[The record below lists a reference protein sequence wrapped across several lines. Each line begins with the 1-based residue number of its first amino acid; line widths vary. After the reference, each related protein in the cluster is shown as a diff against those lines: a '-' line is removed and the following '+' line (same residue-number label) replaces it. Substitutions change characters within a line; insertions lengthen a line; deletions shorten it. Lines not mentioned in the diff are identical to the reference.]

1 MAQSRVQA
9 KNSFGEG
16 LVMDFSPNNTQANV
30 LSNALNATL
39 LTYNGNEMNL
49 QNDMGN
55 GRVETAF
62 LPTGYM
68 PVGTCEL
75 GGVIYIVSYNP
86 QKDLCQIGSFPSPE
100 RNIEQDELNQAT
112 ISPITTDMFQEGYNK
127 DPNKN
132 KYDGNLKTTAVKVV
146 IRNDSLNP
154 GDKYIITTTEASL
167 SENLSCLSGL
177 ESTNARKN
185 LKLTVVSIEDSGKIT
200 KLNTRNYKVTLDGKD
215 YQYLLSTAEKKNLS
229 GSGVDLDAYRKMVT
243 SNYNVFSSKVSGKL
257 AILAELETISGF
269 SAAHR
274 VITTEDKEKGTLTY
288 EIYLDYSWESD
299 DLSIYPEYIT
309 VTGWNWLT
317 PDGEALK
324 SDYTLGTYTLNGKDT
339 EFVNTISYSSDL
351 NLEKVGTETT
361 DPKQN
366 IPVCQLPLTL
376 PQVIDSVQDES
387 YFYHTI
393 SSTTHTP
400 TLDFHWEDI
409 TYLYSSYKDGVRTIY
424 YTTDGKTQKSIEV
437 GKDAIGEL
445 DVAYK
450 LGLSNSVRICKFTV
464 PTTMGGLN
472 YSFPF
477 KLQYTVTPAMK
488 FGLLP
493 QLAITN
499 EIDFSKIGSHTID
512 LEGVKYYVTQDVL
525 TLAVSSEI
533 YEETN
538 HRVTAVGLEFYDL
551 NGFCG
556 SLSVNNRESY
566 SGTITWSIP
575 LSSTS
580 TISKGLDLTK
590 FQNSDE
596 YYHNLSV
603 GYTNEVQN
611 ILGEKIPA
619 SGMPLKDY
627 PEGTVD
633 KGRND
638 CGYLYYGMLYG
649 VKVIYAYSALDAITQ
664 KPISNPETIT
674 KGFWLYTTGE
684 FNDLYYTQDDFRTIV
699 PEIPL
704 IYSYELQDK
713 TKKSTPVLNEGT
725 RQYLHSLINGKK
737 EEEGTELT
745 TRVTY
750 SGEMD
755 LTVKIGIASGGV
767 YSLINYDND
776 FTENSRKLSLG
787 APTVTIGLL
796 SPYENAKK
804 FSVIEAIQENES
816 TDDSEESEVTYYSGN
831 LKEDSLTIKDE
842 DLKTETKTLTL
853 NLDGYSAKAQLSL
866 DLPIEFKVTPTS
878 YKQEV
883 IEATVLTPILYST
896 SNVDADF
903 NYDDVG
909 GKEMFSTA
917 LCYNGNDVATD
928 NVSNSSIGWDS
939 DEHWLK
945 IDIKDKE
952 HYLYTS
958 LKEYPKEVHTDLMSG
973 DPELVSYYSSLGSR
987 QPFTLFAIQ
996 VPYTEKLDKDPDD
1009 GETDIYNLEQIK
1021 YTSGFCSNIYAR
1033 GNDAEYDFAFDDLA
1047 TGYILQQGK
1056 IKGSAD
1062 PCQFHTGFKDMPYV
1076 PAYITTGIANGEYGV
1091 YMSSSG
1097 GKEQDCK
1104 VKCNTGITK
1113 FTSKAIPYTSKT
1125 YNELYDSFYQPYLN
1139 TLKQMLTV
1147 NSDESNIEVK
1157 TFEYDKKDLKDYQ
1170 LVSYLTGYVEG
1181 AEKLISNAKYL
1192 VAFNGVQYS
1201 KIVNATIKRID
1212 EVLSENDPNVNI
1224 IFNTD
1229 ALGSKATSLAPITS
1243 ITYNM
1248 ANENDLIN
1256 DYANPTQMVY
1266 TKYINGVSNVGSG
1279 QAFTNNWSGNLQE
1292 VHTSIDESRFYIQ
1305 TNNLELQQLNS
1316 SAYSTD
1322 ASGYIQA
1329 TNGTIHHQIISSS
1342 LRYVVGNSP
1351 NQNTAIFTG
1360 TNMLIEDFIWDPSN
1374 DKHHFQFAATSKLNP
1389 VAGAYSYQLDNKD
1402 GNRTEVIHRKYY
1414 IGPSFR

>member
-16 LVMDFSPNNTQANV
+16 LIMDFSPNNTQANV

-100 RNIEQDELNQAT
+100 RNIEQDELKQAL
-112 ISPITTDMFQEGYNK
+112 ISPITNDMFQEGYSEV
-127 DPNKN
+127 PAEN

-154 GDKYIITTTEASL
+154 GDKYIITTEKDEL
-167 SENLSCLSGL
+167 LENLSYLSGL
-177 ESTNARKN
+177 ESTDARKN
-185 LKLTVVSIEDSGKIT
+185 LKLTVVAIEDSGKIT
-200 KLNTRNYKVTLDGKD
+200 KLNTRNYDIDKK
-215 YQYLLSTAEKKNLS
+215 YQYLLSVDGIPKGPAT
-229 GSGVDLDAYRKMVT
+229 DLDAYRKMVQ

-274 VITTEDKEKGTLTY
+274 VITTENEEEGTLTY

-299 DLSIYPEYIT
+299 DSSIYPKYIT
-309 VTGWNWLT
+309 VTGWDWLT
-317 PDGEALK
+317 PKGK
-324 SDYTLGTYTLNGKDT
+324 SLGRDYTLGTHTLNKEDT
-339 EFVNTISYSSDL
+339 QFVNTISYSNDL
-351 NLEKVGTETT
+351 ILTEVNNEGDLDKTQLT
-361 DPKQN
+361 
-366 IPVCQLPLTL
+366 PVYSLGIEL
-376 PQVIDSVQDES
+376 PQVINSDKDKS

-393 SSTTHTP
+393 ASTVHTP
-400 TLDFHWEDI
+400 TLDFKWDDI
-409 TYLYSSYKDGVRTIY
+409 TYLYSSYEDGIRTIH
-424 YTTDGKTQKSIEV
+424 YTTDGTTQKAMKV
-437 GKDAIGEL
+437 GEDAVGEL
-445 DVAYK
+445 DIAYK

-464 PTTMGGLN
+464 PTTMGGLD
-472 YSFPF
+472 YSLPF
-477 KLQYTVTPAMK
+477 KLQYTITPAMK

-493 QLAITN
+493 QLAVTN

-575 LSSTS
+575 LSSIS
-580 TISKGLDLTK
+580 TISKALDLTK
-590 FQNSDE
+590 FQGSDK
-596 YYHNLSV
+596 YYHNLSTE
-603 GYTNEVQN
+603 YTTIVKNT
-611 ILGEKIPA
+611 LGEEILA
-619 SGMPLKDY
+619 SGMPIADY
-627 PEGTVD
+627 PDDTVD
-633 KGRND
+633 KERND

-649 VKVIYAYSALDAITQ
+649 VKVIYVYSALDAITQ
-664 KPISNPETIT
+664 NPTGEPELIN
-674 KGFWLYTTGE
+674 KSFWLYTTGE

-704 IYSYELQDK
+704 IYSYEMQDK
-713 TKKSTPVLNEGT
+713 TTKSTPELNNAT
-725 RQYLHSLINGKK
+725 KTYLHGLINLGK
-737 EEEGTELT
+737 EDENTELT
-745 TRVTY
+745 TQVKYT
-750 SGEMD
+750 GGID
-755 LTVKIGIASGGV
+755 LTVKVGIASGGV
-767 YSLINYDND
+767 YSLINYDKD
-776 FTENSRKLSLG
+776 FIENNKETLSLG
-787 APTVTIGLL
+787 TPKVTIGLL

-804 FSVIEAIQENES
+804 FSVIEAIQEDNS
-816 TDDSEESEVTYYSGN
+816 SDDSEESEVTYYSG
-831 LKEDSLTIKDE
+831 
-842 DLKTETKTLTL
+842 DLGDNFVINNSDTDGTKTLDL
-853 NLDGYSAKAQLSL
+853 NLDGYSASAQLNL
-866 DLPIEFKVTPTS
+866 NLPMKFKVTPTS

-896 SNVDADF
+896 SGEDADF

-909 GKEMFSTA
+909 GEEMFKTA
-917 LCYNGNDVATD
+917 LCYNGGDSADDSPNSKVA
-928 NVSNSSIGWDS
+928 GWTS

-945 IDIKDKE
+945 IDIVDKE
-952 HYLYTS
+952 HYFYTD
-958 LKEYPKEVHTDLMSG
+958 LKEYDKGVHLDLMNG
-973 DPELVSYYSSLGSR
+973 DPELVNYYNSLGSR
-987 QPFTLFAIQ
+987 QPFTLFTVQ
-996 VPYTEKLDKDPDD
+996 VPRTDSDTSATDD
-1009 GETDIYNLEQIK
+1009 ETDPYKLEGIK
-1021 YTSGFCSNIYAR
+1021 YAAQYHSNICAA
-1033 GNDAEYDFAFDDLA
+1033 GNDGKHDFYFDPSK
-1047 TGYILQQGK
+1047 TGYAMKQRQT
-1056 IKGSAD
+1056 KGGDNSCIFFA
-1062 PCQFHTGFKDMPYV
+1062 GFEDRPYI

-1091 YMSSSG
+1091 YMTSSG
-1097 GKEQDCK
+1097 GTPTDKAEVRKGDASF
-1104 VKCNTGITK
+1104 N
-1113 FTSKAIPYTSKT
+1113 FHDRYLEAIPYTCKT
-1125 YNELYDSFYQPYLN
+1125 YATLYDSFYQPYLT

-1157 TFEYDKKDLKDYQ
+1157 SFEYNKNDLKDYQ

-1181 AEKLISNAKYL
+1181 AEQLISNAKYL
-1192 VAFNGVQYS
+1192 VTFNGVQYS
-1201 KIVNATIKRID
+1201 QIVKETITRMN
-1212 EVLSENDPNVNI
+1212 EGLSENDPNVSI

-1229 ALGSKATSLAPITS
+1229 ALGSKPTAIAPITS

-1248 ANENDLIN
+1248 ANEHDLID
-1256 DYANPTQMVY
+1256 DYANPAQMVY
-1266 TKYINGVSNVGSG
+1266 TKYINGIFNGSG
-1279 QAFTNNWSGNLQE
+1279 FDKHWSGDLQE
-1292 VHTSIDESRFYIQ
+1292 FPTSIDESRFYIQ

-1322 ASGYIQA
+1322 TSGCIQS
-1329 TNGTIHHQIISSS
+1329 TNGTIHHQITSSS

-1389 VAGAYSYQLDNKD
+1389 VSGAYSYQLDNGDKHSD
-1402 GNRTEVIHRKYY
+1402 AIIIHRKYY
-1414 IGPSFR
+1414 IGPSFQ

>member
-16 LVMDFSPNNTQANV
+16 LIMDFSPDNTQANV

-75 GGVIYIVSYNP
+75 GGVIYVVSYNP

-100 RNIEQDELNQAT
+100 RNIEQDELSQAT
-112 ISPITTDMFQEGYNK
+112 ISPITNDMFQEGYNK
-127 DPNKN
+127 DPKQN

-154 GDKYIITTTEASL
+154 GDKYIITTEKDGL
-167 SENLSCLSGL
+167 LENLSCLSGL
-177 ESTNARKN
+177 ESTDARKN

-200 KLNTRNYKVTLDGKD
+200 KLNTRNYDIDGK
-215 YQYLLSTAEKKNLS
+215 YQYLLSVN
-229 GSGVDLDAYRKMVT
+229 GVPKGAATDLDAYRKMVT

-274 VITTEDKEKGTLTY
+274 VITTEDNGTLTY
-288 EIYLDYSWESD
+288 EVYLDYSWESD
-299 DLSIYPEYIT
+299 DSSIYPEYIT

-317 PDGEALK
+317 PDGKALGD
-324 SDYTLGTYTLNGKDT
+324 DYTLGTHTLNGKDT
-339 EFVNTISYSSDL
+339 QFINEINYVNKLLPEYEKQQEKLDTSS
-351 NLEKVGTETT
+351 
-361 DPKQN
+361 
-366 IPVCQLPLTL
+366 LTPTLSLGIKL
-376 PQVIDSVQDES
+376 PQVINSDEDKS

-393 SSTTHTP
+393 ASTVHTP
-400 TLDFHWEDI
+400 TLDFKWEDA
-409 TYLYSSYKDGVRTIY
+409 TYLYSSYEDGVRTIH
-424 YTTDGKTQKSIEV
+424 YTTDGKTQKSMTI
-437 GKDAIGEL
+437 GKDDIGEL

-464 PTTMGGLN
+464 PTTMGGQD
-472 YSFPF
+472 YSLPF
-477 KLQYTVTPAMK
+477 KLQYTITPAMK

-493 QLAITN
+493 QLAVTN
-499 EIDFSKIGSHTID
+499 EIDFSKIGSHTMD
-512 LEGVKYYVTQDVL
+512 LDGVKYYVTQDVL

-580 TISKGLDLTK
+580 TISKALDLTK
-590 FQNSDE
+590 FQESDN
-596 YYHNLSV
+596 YYHNLSTE
-603 GYTNEVQN
+603 YTAKATNT
-611 ILGEKIPA
+611 LGEEIPA

-627 PEGTVD
+627 PDDAVD
-633 KGRND
+633 KERND

-699 PEIPL
+699 PEISL

-713 TKKSTPVLNEGT
+713 TEKSTPELTNASKE
-725 RQYLHSLINGKK
+725 YLHGLINLKD

-745 TRVTY
+745 TKVTY
-750 SGEMD
+750 SGDID

-767 YSLINYDND
+767 YSLINYDKSFIEGSKKN
-776 FTENSRKLSLG
+776 KLEVPSELE
-787 APTVTIGLL
+787 APTVHIGLL

-804 FSVIEAIQENES
+804 FSVIEAIQENDS
-816 TDDSEESEVTYYSGN
+816 SDDSEESEVTYYSGKLAN
-831 LKEDSLTIKDE
+831 NFSIEGADP
-842 DLKTETKTLTL
+842 KTETKTLTL
-853 NLDGYSAKAQLSL
+853 DLDGYSASAQLNL
-866 DLPIEFKVTPTS
+866 NLPMEFKVTPTS

-896 SNVDADF
+896 SDKDTDF
-903 NYDDVG
+903 NYDEVG
-909 GKEMFSTA
+909 GEEMFKTA
-917 LCYNGNDVATD
+917 LCYNGGDSADDSPNSKVA
-928 NVSNSSIGWDS
+928 GWTS

-945 IDIKDKE
+945 IDIVDKE
-952 HYLYTS
+952 HYFYTD
-958 LKEYPKEVHTDLMSG
+958 LKEYDKGVHLDLMSG
-973 DPELVSYYSSLGSR
+973 DPELVNYYNSLGSR
-987 QPFTLFAIQ
+987 QPFTLFTVQ
-996 VPYTEKLDKDPDD
+996 VPRTDSDTSATDD
-1009 GETDIYNLEQIK
+1009 ETDPYKLEGIK
-1021 YTSGFCSNIYAR
+1021 YAAQYHSNICAAGNDGKHDFYFNPSETGYAMKQRQTSG
-1033 GNDAEYDFAFDDLA
+1033 GNNPCIFFAGFEDRP
-1047 TGYILQQGK
+1047 YI
-1056 IKGSAD
+1056 
-1062 PCQFHTGFKDMPYV
+1062 

-1091 YMSSSG
+1091 YMTSSG
-1097 GKEQDCK
+1097 GTPTDKAEVRKGDSDF
-1104 VKCNTGITK
+1104 NYHDRYLE
-1113 FTSKAIPYTSKT
+1113 AIPYTCKT
-1125 YNELYDSFYQPYLN
+1125 YATLYDSFYQPYLT

-1157 TFEYDKKDLKDYQ
+1157 TFEYNKNDLKDYQ
-1170 LVSYLTGYVEG
+1170 LVSYLTGYVDG

-1192 VAFNGVQYS
+1192 VTFNGVQYS
-1201 KIVNATIKRID
+1201 QIVKKTITRMN
-1212 EVLSENDPNVNI
+1212 EGLSEDDPNVSI

-1229 ALGSKATSLAPITS
+1229 ALGSKPTAVAPITS

-1266 TKYINGVSNVGSG
+1266 TKYSNGVSNGLG
-1279 QAFTNNWSGNLQE
+1279 FDTHWSGDLQE
-1292 VHTSIDESRFYIQ
+1292 FHTSIDESRFYIQ

-1322 ASGYIQA
+1322 ASGCIQS
-1329 TNGTIHHQIISSS
+1329 TNGTIHHYITSSS

-1374 DKHHFQFAATSKLNP
+1374 DKHHFQFAATSKLTP
-1389 VAGAYSYQLDNKD
+1389 VAGAYSYQLDNGDKHSD
-1402 GNRTEVIHRKYY
+1402 AGINHRKYY
-1414 IGPSFR
+1414 IGPSFK

>member
-16 LVMDFSPNNTQANV
+16 LIMDFSPDNTQANV

-100 RNIEQDELNQAT
+100 RNIEQDELSQAT
-112 ISPITTDMFQEGYNK
+112 ISPITNNMFQEGYSE
-127 DPNKN
+127 DPEQN

-154 GDKYIITTTEASL
+154 GDKYIITTEKDEL
-167 SENLSCLSGL
+167 LKNLSCLSGL
-177 ESTNARKN
+177 ESTDSRKN

-200 KLNTRNYKVTLDGKD
+200 KLNTRNYDIDGK
-215 YQYLLSTAEKKNLS
+215 YQYLLSVNGIPKGAAT
-229 GSGVDLDAYRKMVT
+229 DLDAYRKMVT

-274 VITTEDKEKGTLTY
+274 VITTEDNGTLTY
-288 EIYLDYSWESD
+288 EVYLDYSWESD
-299 DLSIYPEYIT
+299 DSSIYPEYIT

-317 PDGEALK
+317 PNGEALG
-324 SDYTLGTYTLNGKDT
+324 DTYTLGTYALKGKDT
-339 EFVNTISYSSDL
+339 QFINEINYVNELLPKYEETSGTSSDSSITPTYSL
-351 NLEKVGTETT
+351 GIE
-361 DPKQN
+361 
-366 IPVCQLPLTL
+366 L
-376 PQVIDSVQDES
+376 PQVINSDEDKS

-393 SSTTHTP
+393 ANTVHTP
-400 TLDFHWEDI
+400 TLDFKWEDV
-409 TYLYSSYKDGVRTIY
+409 TYLYSSYENGVRTIH
-424 YTTDGKTQKSIEV
+424 YTTDGTTQKSMKV
-437 GKDAIGEL
+437 GGDAIGEL

-464 PTTMGGLN
+464 PTTMGGLD
-472 YSFPF
+472 YSLPF
-477 KLQYTVTPAMK
+477 KLQYTITPAMK

-493 QLAITN
+493 QLAVTN
-499 EIDFSKIGSHTID
+499 EIDFSKIGSHTMD
-512 LEGVKYYVTQDVL
+512 LDGVKYYVTQDVL

-580 TISKGLDLTK
+580 TISKALDLTK
-590 FQNSDE
+590 FQESDT
-596 YYHNLSV
+596 YYHNLSTE
-603 GYTNEVQN
+603 YTAKATNT
-611 ILGEKIPA
+611 LGEEIPA
-619 SGMPLKDY
+619 SGMLLKDY
-627 PEGTVD
+627 PDDAVD
-633 KGRND
+633 KERND

-713 TKKSTPVLNEGT
+713 TTESTPELTNASKE
-725 RQYLHSLINGKK
+725 YLHGLINLKD

-745 TRVTY
+745 TKVRY
-750 SGEMD
+750 SGNMD

-767 YSLINYDND
+767 YSLINYDKS
-776 FTENSRKLSLG
+776 FIEGSKENKLEVPSELE
-787 APTVTIGLL
+787 APTVHIGLL

-804 FSVIEAIQENES
+804 FSVIEAIQENDS
-816 TDDSEESEVTYYSGN
+816 SDDSEESEVTYYSGKLN
-831 LKEDSLTIKDE
+831 NNFVINNADTDG
-842 DLKTETKTLTL
+842 TKTLTL
-853 NLDGYSAKAQLSL
+853 NLDGYSAKAQLNL
-866 DLPIEFKVTPTS
+866 NLPMEFKVTPTS

-896 SNVDADF
+896 SDKDADF
-903 NYDDVG
+903 NYDEVG
-909 GKEMFSTA
+909 GEEMFKTA
-917 LCYNGNDVATD
+917 LCYNGNDAADDVH
-928 NVSNSSIGWDS
+928 NSKIGWES
-939 DEHWLK
+939 DEHWLQ
-945 IDIKDKE
+945 IDIRDKE
-952 HYLYTS
+952 HYFYTS
-958 LKEYPKEVHTDLMSG
+958 LKEYPKGVHTDLMSG

-987 QPFTLFAIQ
+987 QPFTLFSVQ
-996 VPYTEKLDKDPDD
+996 VPYTNTLNEEPSE
-1009 GETDIYNLEQIK
+1009 GETDPYKLEQIE
-1021 YTSGFCSNIYAR
+1021 YTSGYCSNIYAK
-1033 GNDAEYDFAFDDLA
+1033 GNDAEYNFNFDNLE
-1047 TGYILQQGK
+1047 TGYILYQQQ
-1056 IKGSAD
+1056 IKGRKD
-1062 PCQFHTGFKDMPYV
+1062 PCQFHTGFKDMPYI
-1076 PAYITTGIANGEYGV
+1076 PAYITPGIANGEYGV

-1097 GKEQDCK
+1097 GIVQDECK
-1104 VKCNTGITK
+1104 IRVDSNVIK
-1113 FTSKAIPYTSKT
+1113 FTSKALPYTSKT
-1125 YNELYDSFYQPYLN
+1125 YNELYDSFYQPYLT

-1157 TFEYDKKDLKDYQ
+1157 TFEYNKNDLKDYQ

-1181 AEKLISNAKYL
+1181 AEQLISNAKYL
-1192 VAFNGVQYS
+1192 VTFNGVQYS
-1201 KIVNATIKRID
+1201 QIVKETITRMN
-1212 EVLSENDPNVNI
+1212 EGLSEDDPNVNI

-1229 ALGSKATSLAPITS
+1229 ALGSKPTAVAPITS
-1243 ITYNM
+1243 ITYNIN
-1248 ANENDLIN
+1248 NEHDLID

-1266 TKYINGVSNVGSG
+1266 TKYINGVSNGSG
-1279 QAFTNNWSGNLQE
+1279 FDEKWSGDLQE
-1292 VHTSIDESRFYIQ
+1292 FHTSIDESRFYIQ

-1316 SAYSTD
+1316 SAYGTD
-1322 ASGYIQA
+1322 ANGYIQS
-1329 TNGTIHHQIISSS
+1329 TNGTIHHYITSSS

-1351 NQNTAIFTG
+1351 NQNTTIFTG

-1402 GNRTEVIHRKYY
+1402 GNSAGIIHRKYY
-1414 IGPSFR
+1414 IGPSFQ